1 MRYKNWLTI
10 AGLIFYTTTWAND
23 QNIPMVVGPCITC
36 HGIAGSSVGP
46 AMPTIA
52 GREKEGF
59 IEIMEAYRDNE
70 RFSTVMG
77 RLAKGYTDADFKIM
91 ADYFCQQAIVH
102 YPQNVDSAK
111 VEKGRKLHNKYCET
125 CHEEGGCEDSE
136 SYNLFTGQRMSY
148 LQYNLADFL
157 NGNRDMP
164 KRMEKYLLKM
174 MKEQGEESI
183 DDLVHFYGSQK
194 SVK

>member
-1 MRYKNWLTI
+1 MRSKNWVTI
-10 AGLIFYTTTWAND
+10 ALIFYTTTWAND

-36 HGIAGSSVGP
+36 HGAGGSSVGP
-46 AMPTIA
+46 ATPTIA
-52 GREKEGF
+52 GREKECF
-59 IEIMEAYRDNE
+59 IEIMEGYRDNE
-70 RFSTVMG
+70 RLSTVMG

-91 ADYFCQQAIVH
+91 ADYFYEQPIVH

-125 CHEEGGCEDSE
+125 CHENEECEESEG
-136 SYNLFTGQRMSY
+136 YNLFAGQRMPY
-148 LQYNLADFL
+148 LQYSLADFL
-157 NGNRDMP
+157 SGNRDMP
-164 KRMEKYLLKM
+164 KKMEKYLLKM
-174 MKEQGEESI
+174 IKEQGKESL